1 MPRTATAVR
10 RLWTQQRLDDVSNLG
25 WKLAARLNGW
35 GSDALLQTY
44 AEGGNPIFR
53 ETAEDFILGRIRT
66 DRDFLERYN
75 PDRDRENS
83 NEPGREP
90 RLDTPRAR

>member
-1 MPRTATAVR
+1 MDSTTGSTTSPISAGSSPRV
-10 RLWTQQRLDDVSNLG
+10 
-25 WKLAARLNGW
+25 LNGW

-44 AEGGNPIFR
+44 AEERQPIFR

-75 PDRDRENS
+75 PDRDRE
-83 NEPGREP
+83 EFERAWREP
-90 RLDTPRAR
+90 RPTPPRAR